1 MADAKPTLFVSVSF
15 AGVVD
20 VRLGAELTEVAGGK
34 DGEKLNVGK
43 DDLLIG
49 SEMLGRTGASA
60 TWRQKANIHKC
71 VNRTWIHSPG

>member
-1 MADAKPTLFVSVSF
+1 MK
-15 AGVVD
+15 
-20 VRLGAELTEVAGGK
+20 LGEELTEMAGGK

-60 TWRQKANIHKC
+60 TCRQKANSHKC
-71 VNRTWIHSPG
+71 VNRT